1 MKRIF
6 RLPGGRA
13 RAATD
18 VEREIELHIDLRT
31 REFEA
36 AGMSHEDARRAALA
50 AFGDRG
56 AIEHEV
62 KALHRST
69 VERRAR
75 RDWVG
80 ELRQDITV
88 GARVL
93 RRAPGFAAVALLT
106 LAIGIGA
113 NTAVFGVLRSV
124 LLRPLPYPHPE
135 QLVQVW
141 SDHRALGRTQPEW
154 LSPPE
159 YIDWRDGN
167 RSFQSMAA
175 YLGWGPD
182 LAGVGD
188 PESLSG
194 LMVSGN
200 YFALLE
206 TKPAIGRLFSMS
218 DDDAGAG
225 RVVVLSHAFWQRRFG
240 GDASMVGR
248 VVMLNG
254 EDWTVVGVLPSTFH
268 APVQTTQPDLF
279 RPIRRPAD
287 SRCGRGC
294 ITVRAIGR
302 LKPGV
307 SIGAAQ
313 ADLARIAARLAREF
327 PATNAKV
334 TSWLIPL
341 HEQLT
346 GNSKRALFALSAA
359 VGFVLLIGCVNLANL
374 LLVRGAAR
382 SREIA
387 VRAAL
392 GAGRGRVVRQLVT
405 ENGLLALTGGI
416 LGFALG
422 VAGSRALGVL
432 VPDAVRQVQEI
443 RVDTGVLLFATAIT
457 FASAAIFGLLPT
469 MHTVRAG
476 LMTSLREARGDSGR
490 QGIALRGALVV
501 TQLAL
506 AVVLLVSAGLLL
518 RSFLLMQRVELG
530 FRTDGVFLTGVR
542 FPAARYPDGK
552 RAVAAIEDLLSR
564 LRATPSVRSAEATDL
579 APLTGGGDQ
588 DVTAIPVGE
597 PTSADQPPSIWYRA
611 VTPGY
616 LSAIGMRLVG
626 GRGFTDQD
634 RTGAPLVGVVNEEA
648 VRRYWKGKNPVGR
661 VLSTGKEPDSP
672 QITIV
677 GVVASARHDG
687 PNQPYKTELFVPLAQ
702 FPSRGVFLVLSPARD
717 VASLAGTLR
726 QTLRDIDPLIPV
738 STLDPIGQRVGD
750 AIALPRLYALLV
762 GLFAAAALLLA
773 ALGVYGVM
781 AYAVTQRQRE
791 LGVRL
796 ALGATPSALRTMVLR
811 EGAQL
816 ALVGLA
822 IGLGAA
828 VGAGQ
833 LLGKLLFGVGPFDPR
848 TFAVVPFVLGVVTL
862 AAAWLPAR
870 RAMRLDPL
878 TAIREV

>member
-6 RLPGGRA
+6 RLPGSRQ

-36 AGMSHEDARRAALA
+36 LGMSHDDARRAALA
-50 AFGDRG
+50 AFGDR
-56 AIEHEV
+56 AAFEREA
-62 KALHRST
+62 KELHQST
-69 VERRAR
+69 VNQRAR
-75 RDWVG
+75 RDWLG

-88 GARVL
+88 GWRVL
-93 RRAPGFAAVALLT
+93 RRAPGFTAVALLT
-106 LAIGIGA
+106 LGIGIGA

-124 LLRPLPYPHPE
+124 LLRPLPYPHAE

-141 SDHRALGRTQPEW
+141 TDHRALGRAEPEW

-159 YIDWRDGN
+159 FIDYRDGN
-167 RSFQSMAA
+167 HSFSGMAA

-194 LMVSGN
+194 VMVSGN
-200 YFALLE
+200 YFDVLG
-206 TKPAIGRLFSMS
+206 TRPAIGRLFTMS

-240 GDASMVGR
+240 GDASVIGR
-248 VVMLNG
+248 IVMLNG
-254 EDWTVVGVLPSTFH
+254 EDWTVVGVLPRTFR
-268 APVQTTQPDLF
+268 APLQSSQPEII
-279 RPIRRPAD
+279 RPIRRPAN

-307 SIGAAQ
+307 SFASAQ
-313 ADLARIAARLAREF
+313 ADLGRIAARLAREF
-327 PATNAKV
+327 PESNAKV
-334 TSWLIPL
+334 GSWLVPL

-346 GNSKRALFALSAA
+346 GRTTRPLIALSAA

-374 LLVRGAAR
+374 LLVRGATR
-382 SREIA
+382 GREIA

-392 GAGRGRVVRQLVT
+392 GAGRSRVVRQLVT
-405 ENGLLALTGGI
+405 ENALLAVAGGLLGFV
-416 LGFALG
+416 LGA
-422 VAGSRALGVL
+422 AGSRAFGIL
-432 VPDAVRQVQEI
+432 VPDGVRQLQDI
-443 RVDTGVLLFATAIT
+443 RVDFGVFLFALVIT
-457 FASAAIFGLLPT
+457 VASAAIFGLLPT
-469 MHTVRAG
+469 LHTAKAG
-476 LMTSLREARGDSGR
+476 LMTSLREARGDGGR
-490 QGIALRGALVV
+490 HGVALRGALVV

-518 RSFLLMQRVELG
+518 RSFLLMQRVDLG
-530 FRTDGVFLTGVR
+530 FRTDGVYMTGVT
-542 FPAARYPDGK
+542 FPAARYRDG
-552 RAVAAIEDLLSR
+552 RLALASIENLLAR
-564 LRATPSVRSAEATDL
+564 LRAERTVRSAEATDL
-579 APLTGGGDQ
+579 APLTGGDQ
-588 DVTAIPVGE
+588 DIGGFPVGE
-597 PTSADQPPSIWYRA
+597 PANPNLPPSIWYRS

-616 LSAIGMRLVG
+616 LSAIGMRLVS

-634 RTGAPLVGVVNEEA
+634 REGAPRVGIVNEEA
-648 VRRYWKGKNPVGR
+648 ARRYWPGKNPVGR
-661 VLSTGKEPDSP
+661 VLATGPEPDATRF
-672 QITIV
+672 TIV

-687 PNQPYKTELFVPLAQ
+687 PDQPYKPEIFVPLEQ
-702 FPSRGVFLVLSPARD
+702 SPSRGVFLVLSPSRD
-717 VASLAGTLR
+717 LASLAGTLR

-738 STLDPIGQRVGD
+738 SPLTPIVQRVEE
-750 AIALPRLYALLV
+750 AIALPRLYATLV

-796 ALGATPSALRTMVLR
+796 ALGATPAALRAMILR
-811 EGAQL
+811 EGGWL
-816 ALVGLA
+816 ALVGLT

-828 VGAGQ
+828 FGAGQ
-833 LLGKLLFGVGPFDPR
+833 LLGKLLFGVGPFDLR
-848 TFAVVPFVLGVVTL
+848 TFAAVPVVLGLVTL